1 MVRLRTRTRSGLL
14 VLIGWGIS
22 ACAATWTGGLPASGP
37 TVYPPDA
44 FAHRVAAPDV
54 TVYWNCARA
63 EPGILQFDGVAQ
75 NTGGREVR
83 FVELQL
89 DGVDAKGGNMAHAST
104 ALPDIVVHTNQI
116 SEFHMQVPT
125 TGAEARY
132 DLFYQ
137 YRLASRP
144 GLVGLSDSEQHFM
157 ARDVCSETQH
167 RVR

>member
-1 MVRLRTRTRSGLL
+1 MVRVKTTTRSGLL
-14 VLIGWGIS
+14 VLIGWAIS
-22 ACAATWTGGLPASGP
+22 ACVANGTGGLPGSGP

-54 TVYWNCARA
+54 TIYWNCTRP
-63 EPGILQFDGVAQ
+63 EPGTLQFDGVVQ

-89 DGVDAKGGNMAHAST
+89 DGVDAREGKMAHAST
-104 ALPDIVVHTNQI
+104 ALPDIVLYTNQI
-116 SEFHMQVPT
+116 SSFHMQVPT
-125 TGAEARY
+125 TGVEARY

-144 GLVGLSDSEQHFM
+144 GLMGLSDSDQHFM